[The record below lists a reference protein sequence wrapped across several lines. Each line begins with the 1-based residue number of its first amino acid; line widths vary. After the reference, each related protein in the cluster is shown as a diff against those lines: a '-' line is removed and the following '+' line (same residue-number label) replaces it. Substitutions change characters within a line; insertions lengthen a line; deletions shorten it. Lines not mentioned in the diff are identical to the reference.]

1 MLLLSQGFDDDAD
14 DNGDGDANYDDG
26 GDDVVDEFDNL
37 KDCQLRLTNS
47 LNPQH
52 QQRHL
57 KGLHRIT
64 QIGQL

>member
-1 MLLLSQGFDDDAD
+1 MLLLSQGFDDDGA
-14 DNGDGDANYDDG
+14 GDAIYYDDDD
-26 GDDVVDEFDNL
+26 DDVVDEFDNL